1 MERVQG
7 AAIICQT
14 RNLAAICAGCKQT
27 SLWVFVSAIR
37 YQPASRF
44 HPQVIV
50 QAALPDILK
59 LRRGLLLFNNELQCC
74 CSSLGNCA
82 AGVLVRQCK
91 LRPLAVCHPFVFEI
105 LVNIS
110 TRCIRRSSHRRRCWS
125 SGPAMRSAGARCLRA
140 CCAIT
145 RAAWTCGPSTWIRC
159 GLQGLTSMVLKVKK
173 HIQRAC
179 CATTPA
185 T

>member
-1 MERVQG
+1 MRRLQAIVVVVFRVG
-7 AAIICQT
+7 NT
-14 RNLAAICAGCKQT
+14 L
-27 SLWVFVSAIR
+27 SAS
-37 YQPASRF
+37 SRF

-50 QAALPDILK
+50 QAALLDILK
-59 LRRGLLLFNNELQCC
+59 LRRGRLLFDNELQCC

-125 SGPAMRSAGARCLRA
+125 SGPATRSAGARCLRA
-140 CCAIT
+140 CCATT

-159 GLQGLTSMVLKVKK
+159 GLQGLTSKSKSLYRG
-173 HIQRAC
+173 RAAQLPC
-179 CATTPA
+179 GPSTRTR
-185 T
+185 